1 MKKTGHF
8 PVHTLAVG
16 WLLLFHLPAN
26 GMPGENSLNILPIPE
41 NLTMRTGRMAI
52 DKDFDVV
59 IRCHNTT
66 IIEEAVTRFLGRL
79 QKRTGIPLAS
89 KVATNPE
96 DAEFEIHCMG
106 NEDKVQSIRTDE
118 SYALEITEERARLS
132 ASSPVGV
139 LRGLET
145 FLQLTDIDTQ
155 SFFVPSVKIEDHPRF
170 NWRGLLIDVS
180 RHFEPVEIIKRNLD
194 AMAAVKMNVLHW
206 HLSDDQGFRVE
217 SKVFP
222 GLHQLG
228 SDGKYYLQSEVH
240 EIVAYAHNRGIRIVP
255 EFDMPGHSTSWLVS
269 YPELAAAPGPYNIER
284 QWGVFE
290 PCMDPSKE
298 EVYRFLDAFIG
309 EMAALFPDEYFHI
322 GGDEVNPKQW
332 NESSRIRKYKE
343 RNNLAENHEL
353 QVYFNQRLLGILA
366 KHGKKMIGWD
376 EILQPKLPESIIVQS
391 WRGQASLARGA
402 RQGYRGILSYGY
414 YLDHMR
420 PASFHYAMD
429 PLGNEA
435 ADLSDDEKTRILGG
449 EACMWAEFVNPENIE
464 SRIWPRT
471 AAIAERLWSP
481 AATNDIESLY
491 RRLEY
496 IDGELISLGLRHR
509 TLYHE
514 NIQRLAGTMDVRPL
528 MVFAELLQP
537 PSLGIRKRAQTYFS
551 HTPLN
556 RLVDVIIP
564 ESKSAR
570 EFSNLVDRRLS
581 HSSQG
586 PASEKIRE
594 SLRLWMANN
603 APLQP
608 ILDRS
613 YLLKEV
619 QPLAAL
625 VAELCKC
632 GLEAL
637 NYLDSRQIPPQS
649 WQEEAAALL
658 THAEEPHAEIYIAI
672 LPPIK
677 KLVEQTTITLQ

>member
-8 PVHTLAVG
+8 PFHALAVG

-26 GMPGENSLNILPIPE
+26 GMPGENGLNILPIPDS
-41 NLTMRTGRMAI
+41 LTMGTGKMTI
-52 DKDFDVV
+52 DNDFDVV
-59 IRCHNTT
+59 LESRNNT
-66 IIEEAVTRFLGRL
+66 IIEEAITRFLERL
-79 QKRTGIPLAS
+79 QKSTGIPLTS
-89 KVATNPE
+89 KAATNPE
-96 DAEFEIHCMG
+96 YAEFEIHCMG
-106 NEDKVQSIRTDE
+106 NDDKVQSVRTDE
-118 SYALEITEERARLS
+118 SYTLEITEERARLS
-132 ASSPVGV
+132 ASSTIGV

-145 FLQLTDIDTQ
+145 FLQLIDIDGQ
-155 SFFVPSVKIEDHPRF
+155 SFFIPSVKIEDRPRF

-217 SKVFP
+217 SKAFP
-222 GLHQLG
+222 RLHQFG
-228 SDGKYYLQSEVH
+228 SDGKYYSQSEVH
-240 EIVAYAHNRGIRIVP
+240 EILAYARNRGIRIVP

-269 YPELAAAPGPYNIER
+269 HPELAAAPGPYKIER

-298 EVYRFLDAFIG
+298 EVYQFLDAFIG

-322 GGDEVNPKQW
+322 GGDEVKATQW
-332 NESSRIRKYKE
+332 NSSERIRDFKKRY
-343 RNNLAENHEL
+343 NLSGNRDL
-353 QVYFNQRLLGILA
+353 QVYFNQRVQEILT
-366 KHGKKMIGWD
+366 KYGKKMIGWD
-376 EILQPKLPESIIVQS
+376 EILHPDLPKNTIVQS
-391 WRGQASLARGA
+391 WRQNSLPRIA
-402 RQGYRGILSYGY
+402 RQGYNTILSRGY
-414 YLDHMR
+414 YLDHML
-420 PASFHYAMD
+420 PASFHYSVD
-429 PLGNEA
+429 PLEDAELTEN
-435 ADLSDDEKTRILGG
+435 EKTRILGG

-491 RRLEY
+491 RRLES
-496 IDGELISLGLRHR
+496 IDRQLISLGLRHR

-514 NIQRLAGTMDVRPL
+514 NIQRLAGTMDVHPL
-528 MVFAELLQP
+528 IIFAELIQP
-537 PSLGIRKRAQTYFS
+537 PSLAIRKRAKTYFS

-556 RLVDVIIP
+556 RLVDVILP

-570 EFSNLVDRRLS
+570 VFSNLVDRRLS
-581 HSSQG
+581 NSSEG

-594 SLRLWMANN
+594 SLRLWMAND
-603 APLQP
+603 ASLQP
-608 ILDRS
+608 IIERS

-649 WQEEAAALL
+649 WQEETATLL

-672 LPPIK
+672 LQPIK
-677 KLVEQTTITLQ
+677 KLVEEATINLR